1 MSLPDVPF
9 ASDPVAYGEAAAKI
23 ALAGSLDGIEITPP
37 ALAPG
42 CTAGGTDAPG
52 TIAWLVAATNAAAGV
67 LGPAGGLVTHGPQAS
82 AFSQVGG
89 AGQLAG
95 PSGCYTAVYLQ
106 AAATIDWLSV
116 QVRA

>member
-1 MSLPDVPF
+1 MPDVPF

-23 ALAGSLDGIEITPP
+23 ALAGSLDGIEIT
-37 ALAPG
+37 LAPG

-106 AAATIDWLSV
+106 AAAVIDWLSV